1 MSRSRRTLSRTLAA
15 TACVLCAANAS
26 HADTAASTTDSVNVF
41 VGTAG
46 HGHTYPGATVPFGF
60 VQLSPDTRV
69 NTWDGAS
76 GYHYTDKTIDG
87 FSHTH
92 LSGTGVG
99 DLGDVMLMPVTG
111 ALQSGDTYKPLA
123 SDRFV
128 SPFSHDRES
137 AAPGYYRVMLDR
149 YGVLAELTATA
160 HAGMHRYT
168 FPSDQPGHVIVDLV
182 HGIGNHATAGSVSVD
197 GPSTLSG
204 WRTTDGWASKRTVY
218 FVLQAS
224 RPWSQA
230 AFEAE
235 GKPAEGKA
243 SEGKLG
249 EGKNTEQNGAKGKK
263 IRAALDFPADQAPL
277 VLRIGLS
284 AVSVE
289 AARKNLEAEVKGF
302 DFDAV
307 RDEAR
312 RQWEENLSRITITT
326 PNPTVKRTFY
336 SALYHTMLAPTLYN
350 DADGSYRGGDD
361 KVHTGGG
368 FDNYSTFSLWDT
380 FRAEHPLLT
389 VIEPE
394 RVNDFVRS
402 SLAFYEQSPAHALP
416 RWQLAKSETNCMIG
430 YHAMPVIYDAYAKG
444 FRDYDANLA
453 LQAMQDSALRARNC
467 PDDYEKLGYVASLP
481 PKNRQAASRTL
492 EYSYDDWCIA
502 QMATALGK
510 KDVADHFAKRSQYF
524 LNLFDPSTG
533 FFRGRTA
540 SGDWTEHFDP
550 KAVDFNNYTEA
561 NAWQYTF
568 FAPHDLPALLKL
580 FGREGFIQ
588 KLDECFNQESDIHH
602 AASDVTGLIG
612 QY

>member
-1 MSRSRRTLSRTLAA
+1 
-15 TACVLCAANAS
+15 
-26 HADTAASTTDSVNVF
+26 
-41 VGTAG
+41 
-46 HGHTYPGATVPFGF
+46 
-60 VQLSPDTRV
+60 
-69 NTWDGAS
+69 
-76 GYHYTDKTIDG
+76 
-87 FSHTH
+87 
-92 LSGTGVG
+92 
-99 DLGDVMLMPVTG
+99 
-111 ALQSGDTYKPLA
+111 
-123 SDRFV
+123 
-128 SPFSHDRES
+128 
-137 AAPGYYRVMLDR
+137 
-149 YGVLAELTATA
+149 
-160 HAGMHRYT
+160 
-168 FPSDQPGHVIVDLV
+168 
-182 HGIGNHATAGSVSVD
+182 
-197 GPSTLSG
+197 
-204 WRTTDGWASKRTVY
+204 SKRTVY

-402 SLAFYEQSPAHALP
+402 SLAFYAQSPAHALP

-453 LQAMQDSALRARNC
+453 LQAMQDSALKARNC

-540 SGDWTEHFDP
+540 NGAWTEHFDP

-580 FGREGFIQ
+580 YGREGFIQ

-602 AASDVTGLIG
+602 AASDVTGLVG
-612 QY
+612 QYSHGNEPCHNMAYLYALAGAQDKTAWHVREIMRLLYDDTPEGLCGNDDCGQMSAWYVWSAIGLYPANPADGRYVIGSPMVPSATIRLNPKYASAKTFTIVAKDVSAQNLYVKSATLNGKPLDRPWVTHDEIMHGGTLQLQMSMLPTRLWADKTP